1 MKTIFSTGTML
12 VLCGLYLNT
21 VAAEPLIKDQQP
33 DRSISLS
40 GQHKLQDSK
49 QFDRTGH
56 ENPGNVKDVS
66 NAAAQST
73 DDDCE

>member
-1 MKTIFSTGTML
+1 ML

-21 VAAEPLIKDQQP
+21 VAAEPLIKDQQS
-33 DRSISLS
+33 DRIISHT
-40 GQHKLQDSK
+40 GQHTVQVSK
-49 QFDRTGH
+49 KFDPTGH

-66 NAAAQST
+66 NAAAQSA